1 MRWNKILL
9 GISLASAS
17 LGAQAA
23 SSLLVNANGYGFDE
37 NRQLVAFSTLYLED
51 GKVVARGGESLA
63 EQYPEAE
70 QRIDVQ
76 GKTLIPGLIDAH
88 THLMGLG
95 YSLLEAD
102 LRDLDSAEESAAAV
116 AEFAT
121 EHPDFEWLRGG
132 GWNQELWDGKQFP
145 TAADLDAHIAD
156 RPVVLQRVDGHAIW
170 VNSRAMELA
179 GIDADSQAPE
189 GGEILRDESGQ
200 PTGVF
205 IDNAEALITDKIP
218 ARTEAE
224 MSEAYDTAVKHVQ
237 QLGITG
243 VHIAGA
249 SSQELDFY
257 RQRKAQESLGIRL
270 YPMISAK
277 DDKLEEW
284 LEQGIIDDP
293 EDWLDIRSIKIFADG
308 ALGSRG
314 AALTD
319 PYSDRPDSRGLLI
332 EDEDT
337 LAGLVD
343 KAVQHG
349 FQANMHAIGDR
360 ANNIALNIYQAQQE
374 QTPQSR
380 DLRHRIEHAQV
391 ASVDDIPRFAELGV
405 IPSMQP
411 THATSDKNM
420 AGDRLGE
427 ERLAG
432 AYAWRYFLDSGSHI
446 AGGSDFPV
454 EPANPFYGLHA
465 AVTRQDRDG
474 QPPGGWLPGQKLT
487 MAEALRSFTA
497 DAAFAAHQEE
507 SLGSLLPNQWADFI
521 IIDKDIIRDDPA
533 TVSDTQVLETWI
545 SGKPIHQSED
555 APSQEQLM

>member
-1 MRWNKILL
+1 MRWNKVLL

-17 LGAQAA
+17 LGVQAA

-51 GKVVARGGESLA
+51 GKIVARGGESLA
-63 EQYPEAE
+63 EKYPEAE

-102 LRDLDSAEESAAAV
+102 LRDIGSAEESATAV
-116 AEFAT
+116 AEFAA
-121 EHPDFEWLRGG
+121 EHPDFEWVRGR
-132 GWNQELWDGKQFP
+132 GWNQVLWDGKQFP

-224 MSEAYDTAVKHVQ
+224 MNEAYDIAVKHVQ

-243 VHIAGA
+243 VHIAGS

-257 RQRKAQESLGIRL
+257 RQRQEQESLGIRL

-277 DDKLEEW
+277 DDKLDEW
-284 LEQGIIDDP
+284 LEQGTIDDP
-293 EDWLDIRSIKIFADG
+293 QDWLDIRSIKIFADG

-314 AALTD
+314 AALTE
-319 PYSDRPDSRGLLI
+319 PYSDRHDSRGLLI

-360 ANNIALNIYQAQQE
+360 ANHIALNIYQAELE
-374 QTPQSR
+374 QVPQSR

-391 ASVDDIPRFAELGV
+391 VSVDDIPRFAELGV

-432 AYAWRYFLDSGSHI
+432 AYAWRYFLDSGSLI

-521 IIDKDIIRDDPA
+521 IIDRDIIRDDPA
-533 TVSDTQVLETWI
+533 TVPDTQVLETWI
-545 SGKPIHQSED
+545 GGKPIHQTED
-555 APSQEQLM
+555 APSQGQIM

>member
-1 MRWNKILL
+1 MRWNKVLL

-17 LGAQAA
+17 LGVQAA

-51 GKVVARGGESLA
+51 GKIVARGGESLA
-63 EQYPEAE
+63 EKYPEAE

-102 LRDLDSAEESAAAV
+102 LRDIGSAEESATAV
-116 AEFAT
+116 AEFAA
-121 EHPDFEWLRGG
+121 EHPDFEWVRGR
-132 GWNQELWDGKQFP
+132 GWNQVLWDGKQFP

-224 MSEAYDTAVKHVQ
+224 MNEAYDIAVKHVQ

-243 VHIAGA
+243 VHIAGS

-257 RQRKAQESLGIRL
+257 RQRQEQESLGIRL

-277 DDKLEEW
+277 DDKLDEW
-284 LEQGIIDDP
+284 LEQGTIDDP
-293 EDWLDIRSIKIFADG
+293 
-308 ALGSRG
+308 
-314 AALTD
+314 
-319 PYSDRPDSRGLLI
+319 
-332 EDEDT
+332 
-337 LAGLVD
+337 
-343 KAVQHG
+343 
-349 FQANMHAIGDR
+349 
-360 ANNIALNIYQAQQE
+360 
-374 QTPQSR
+374 
-380 DLRHRIEHAQV
+380 
-391 ASVDDIPRFAELGV
+391 
-405 IPSMQP
+405 
-411 THATSDKNM
+411 
-420 AGDRLGE
+420 
-427 ERLAG
+427 
-432 AYAWRYFLDSGSHI
+432 
-446 AGGSDFPV
+446 
-454 EPANPFYGLHA
+454 
-465 AVTRQDRDG
+465 QD
-474 QPPGGWLPGQKLT
+474 
-487 MAEALRSFTA
+487 
-497 DAAFAAHQEE
+497 
-507 SLGSLLPNQWADFI
+507 
-521 IIDKDIIRDDPA
+521 
-533 TVSDTQVLETWI
+533 
-545 SGKPIHQSED
+545 
-555 APSQEQLM
+555 

>member
-1 MRWNKILL
+1 MRLNKILL
-9 GISLASAS
+9 GISLATVS
-17 LGAQAA
+17 LGAQAS

-37 NRQLVAFSTLYLED
+37 NRQLVEFSTLYLKD
-51 GKVVARGGESLA
+51 GKVVARGGENLA
-63 EQYPEAE
+63 DQYSDT
-70 QRIDVQ
+70 QRRIDLQ
-76 GKTLIPGLIDAH
+76 GKTLLPGLIDAH

-102 LRDLDSAEESAAAV
+102 LRNLHSAAESAAAV
-116 AEFAT
+116 ADFAS
-121 EHPDFEWLRGG
+121 EHPNFEWLRGR
-132 GWNQELWDGKQFP
+132 GWNQVLWEGKQFP
-145 TAADLDAHIAD
+145 TAEDLDAHVAD

-179 GIDADSQAPE
+179 GVNADTQAPE
-189 GGEILRDESGQ
+189 GGEILRDENGQ

-218 ARTEAE
+218 ERTDAE
-224 MSEAYDTAVKHVQ
+224 MNEAYDTAIEHVQ

-243 VHIAGA
+243 VHIAGS
-249 SSQELDFY
+249 SSQELNFY
-257 RQRKAQESLGIRL
+257 RQRKEQDSLGIRL
-270 YPMISAK
+270 YPMVSAK
-277 DDKLEEW
+277 DAKLDEW

-293 EDWLDIRSIKIFADG
+293 EDWLDIRSVKVYADG

-314 AALTD
+314 AALTE

-332 EDEDT
+332 DDEDT
-337 LAGLVD
+337 LATLVD
-343 KAVQHG
+343 KAAQHG

-360 ANNIALNIYQAQQE
+360 ANHIALNIYQAEQE
-374 QTPQSR
+374 KLPQSR
-380 DLRHRIEHAQV
+380 ELRHRIEHAQV
-391 ASVDDIPRFAELGV
+391 ANVDDIPRFAELGV

-432 AYAWRYFLDSGSHI
+432 AYAWRYFLDSGSLI

-465 AVTRQDRDG
+465 AVTRQDRDD

-497 DAAFAAHQEE
+497 DAAYAAHQED
-507 SLGSLLPNQWADFI
+507 SLGSLLPGQWADFI
-521 IIDKDIIRDDPA
+521 VIDRDIVRDDPT
-533 TVSDTQVLETWI
+533 TVPNTQVLETWI
-545 SGKPIHQSED
+545 NGDPIYQAED
-555 APSQEQLM
+555 APSQGQAL